1 MHQHNGFV
9 IETIVYFD
17 NSYKHIAAYV
27 YVTDKLNFLVMV
39 ETSQWDSII
48 RQACV
53 RQRLLFR
60 DGAPILVVEDDT
72 VPSSEQ
78 L

>member
-1 MHQHNGFV
+1 MHQHNGFL

-39 ETSQWDSII
+39 ETSQWDS
-48 RQACV
+48 Q
-53 RQRLLFR
+53 
-60 DGAPILVVEDDT
+60 
-72 VPSSEQ
+72 
-78 L
+78 